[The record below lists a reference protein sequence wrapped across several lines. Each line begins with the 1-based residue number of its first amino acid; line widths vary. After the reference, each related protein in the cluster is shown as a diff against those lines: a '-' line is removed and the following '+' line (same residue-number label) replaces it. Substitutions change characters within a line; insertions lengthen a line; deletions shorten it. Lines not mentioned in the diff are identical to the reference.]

1 MKGTRPRSQNRLNDA
16 KLKKDLLESA
26 KDKAEL
32 IMIVDLERNDL
43 GRVCSYDSIKVSALR
58 QLEEYNTVFQ
68 TTATVCGRLH
78 KDKDRM
84 DLLRACF
91 PGGSITG
98 CPKIR
103 AMEIIEELE
112 PSRRSIYTGS
122 LGYLSF
128 SGSMDLNILI
138 RTILKK
144 EDKLYFSVGG
154 GIVADSKP
162 EDEYEETLV
171 KARAMMEAIR
181 TRGNNVSIR

>member
-1 MKGTRPRSQNRLNDA
+1 MKGTRPRSQSRLRD
-16 KLKKDLLESA
+16 KRFKKELLESA

-32 IMIVDLERNDL
+32 MMIVDLERNDL
-43 GRVCSYDSIKVSALR
+43 GRVCNYDSIKVSRLR
-58 QLEEYNTVFQ
+58 QLEEYSTVFQ
-68 TTATVCGRLH
+68 TTATVSGCLH
-78 KDKDRM
+78 RDKDRI
-84 DLLRACF
+84 DLLRASF

-112 PSRRSIYTGS
+112 PSRRAIYTGS

-128 SGSMDLNILI
+128 SGDMDFNILI
-138 RTILKK
+138 RTLLKK
-144 EDKLYFSVGG
+144 DDRLYFGVGG

-171 KARAMMEAIR
+171 KAKGILTAIG
-181 TRGNNVSIR
+181 TLNQ